1 MKKLLIIVDYQKD
14 FVDGAL
20 GFSGAEMLENPIADK
35 IGEYR
40 RGGHSV
46 AFTFDTHGE
55 DYLSTQ
61 EGKKLPVPHCIKGTA
76 GWELYGRVAGLVREG
91 DKVFYKPAFG
101 SAELFDWLR
110 KSDFD
115 SVELAGLVSDIC
127 VISNAVLAKAALP
140 ESEVLVDA
148 ACTAAADPEKNKKA
162 LEVMAGMQITVLN
175 G

>member
-20 GFSGAEMLENPIADK
+20 GFPGAEKLEGPIADK
-35 IGEYR
+35 IEKYR

-61 EGKKLPVPHCIKGTA
+61 EGRRLPIPHCIKGTE
-76 GWELYGRVAGLVREG
+76 GWELYGGIAGMLRDGDRV
-91 DKVFYKPAFG
+91 FHKPAFG

-110 KSDFD
+110 ASDFD

-127 VISNAVLAKAALP
+127 VISNAALAKAALP
-140 ESEVLVDA
+140 EAEVIVDA
-148 ACTAAADPEKNKKA
+148 RCTATADQEKNQKA
-162 LEVMAGMQITVLN
+162 LDMMSGMQISVVN
-175 G
+175 K